1 MLVCEQCG
9 EHFPRVE
16 GKRGRQAKYCGSA
29 CRERANRRRNVRR
42 CFYCREPLDPL
53 SSTIVNLNFC
63 NSACWNGWVDNDYQR
78 AVVVRHCVECGV
90 DFEPRSWQQEVCA
103 SDECKRSRA
112 SRLARE
118 RHRAKMAAKPPTRS
132 QTCGWCGG
140 EIVVSQSAPKA
151 KRYHPECKADARR
164 AHYRRKNVLR
174 QGVGQ
179 TTRFRLGELGERDGW
194 RCALCGGQVLE
205 SLSGMHPDG
214 PTVDHI
220 VPLSRGG
227 WDGWD
232 NVQLAHRRC
241 NVAKGN
247 RSE

>member
-1 MLVCEQCG
+1 MDAHLLRKRKK
-9 EHFPRVE
+9 PE
-16 GKRGRQAKYCGSA
+16 GKTCHYCGTVFFSA
-29 CRERANRRRNVRR
+29 QPKQRTCATEACTIARQRDWSKRQHEKYMASKPPVR
-42 CFYCREPLDPL
+42 
-53 SSTIVNLNFC
+53 S
-63 NSACWNGWVDNDYQR
+63 Q
-78 AVVVRHCVECGV
+78 
-90 DFEPRSWQQEVCA
+90 VCA
-103 SDECKRSRA
+103 
-112 SRLARE
+112 
-118 RHRAKMAAKPPTRS
+118 
-132 QTCGWCGG
+132 WCGG
-140 EIVVSQSAPKA
+140 EIVVPQSAPKA

-179 TTRFRLGELGERDGW
+179 TTRLRLGELGERDKW
-194 RCALCGGQVLE
+194 VCQLCGGRVLE

>member
-1 MLVCEQCG
+1 M
-9 EHFPRVE
+9 
-16 GKRGRQAKYCGSA
+16 S
-29 CRERANRRRNVRR
+29 
-42 CFYCREPLDPL
+42 
-53 SSTIVNLNFC
+53 
-63 NSACWNGWVDNDYQR
+63 
-78 AVVVRHCVECGV
+78 CVECGNT
-90 DFEPRSWQQEVCA
+90 FETAKTKQVCCGA
-103 SDECKRSRA
+103 AECKASRA
-112 SRLARE
+112 RRQMAESYAR
-118 RHRAKMAAKPPTRS
+118 KVAARPETRS

-140 EIVVSQSAPKA
+140 EIVVPQSAPKA

-179 TTRFRLGELGERDGW
+179 TTRLRLGELGERDKW
-194 RCALCGGQVLE
+194 VCQLCGGQVLE

-241 NVAKGN
+241 NLAKGN